1 MKRIIVAG
9 GGFAGLWS
17 AVGAARML
25 REVGTDQHDVEIV
38 LVDPEVNHRI
48 RVRNYEADLPST
60 LVPYAEILDPI
71 GVKHVQGQ
79 VIGID
84 VEEQIVVVRQGAETS
99 ELTYSKLIV
108 ATGSRLTRPPIP
120 GLAEYAHDI
129 DTYEGAKRLQDHIH
143 RLGALPST
151 EGRFT
156 AVVIG
161 AGLTGI
167 ELALELPDRLRDA
180 ARRAPGSVDTGTC
193 RTVLADRSPRIAE
206 AMGGAQPVIVRA
218 CDELGVEM
226 LPNFSFKSIDA
237 SGVVLGNGEH
247 LPASTVVWCGGMRA
261 HPFNESIPVA
271 LDSQGRLPVDVFM
284 RVEGVQNLFAA
295 GDAASALIDG
305 EHASVMSC
313 QHARPMGRF
322 AGHNAVA
329 ELFGLPMLELNI
341 DWYTTILDL
350 GPWGAVYTEG
360 WERRLVA
367 EGDVAKKTKLTINHE
382 RIYPPRTGIAAD
394 ILAAAAPVVQ
404 RPPAYG
410 ESSGE

>member
-1 MKRIIVAG
+1 
-9 GGFAGLWS
+9 
-17 AVGAARML
+17 
-25 REVGTDQHDVEIV
+25 
-38 LVDPEVNHRI
+38 
-48 RVRNYEADLPST
+48 
-60 LVPYAEILDPI
+60 
-71 GVKHVQGQ
+71 
-79 VIGID
+79 
-84 VEEQIVVVRQGAETS
+84 
-99 ELTYSKLIV
+99 
-108 ATGSRLTRPPIP
+108 
-120 GLAEYAHDI
+120 
-129 DTYEGAKRLQDHIH
+129 
-143 RLGALPST
+143 
-151 EGRFT
+151 
-156 AVVIG
+156 
-161 AGLTGI
+161 
-167 ELALELPDRLRDA
+167 
-180 ARRAPGSVDTGTC
+180 
-193 RTVLADRSPRIAE
+193 
-206 AMGGAQPVIVRA
+206 
-218 CDELGVEM
+218 M

-284 RVEGVQNLFAA
+284 RVKGVQNLFAA
-295 GDAASALIDG
+295 GDAACALIDG

-410 ESSGE
+410 ESAGE